1 MPKDTKLNIVVDNAQ
16 AIPAID
22 ETGRA
27 VENLQKTSRGAS
39 KDTGKDWG
47 GVADLFSS
55 VLPRS
60 LSKSIRSFKSTG
72 RQVGRLSRSF
82 EFLKTSIA
90 STGIGLLVIALG
102 EVVAHWESI
111 MDYMN
116 GVTEET
122 KRLQKLDKDREETQ
136 DRIVVANKA
145 HLETLK
151 DIESTDEQRNFA
163 LKEMAKEMG
172 VLKDLDLSSLDAQK
186 QITQAYEDHV
196 KLADTLVLQA
206 SKEEELAKALN
217 VQKADGFRLT
227 EEERDLEVFLSNDAA
242 QRGTELAYRQAAT
255 KIAEIEA
262 EARLRTRIE
271 DQAEIERI
279 ISEQQGISDDILE
292 IENRINATL
301 DKQAAD
307 RKEAADAARIAAQ
320 EQADAERKA
329 DAARAKRKALRE
341 SNAEFLLQLE
351 KDLNEQI
358 LLAGIDG
365 EQKRA
370 EKVLELRH
378 KEGLEKARIAG
389 ATAEQLLLIEE
400 GYELDL
406 AALQARFKDDLP
418 DPQDIIDDQEALRE
432 ELRRADLN
440 ENEKDVQQAQ
450 DLFDE
455 RMELAHGD
463 AILEQEAE
471 DLNKRELD
479 AIAVKW
485 RDKKAADDQAAKD
498 KEIADDQE
506 ILNKKIQGF
515 VKLANA
521 TAGIFNT
528 LEGMAEED
536 SKKQKALAIT
546 GVLLNQAIAV
556 ANSIAGATKAGNAT
570 GAAAPYTTPVF
581 ILQMVGH
588 ALASFAGIKKILN
601 QADAASGGIGGGAG
615 GNGSGGNPTVP
626 LIPLG
631 RLGSP
636 DTNNQAYVVQSQLEG
651 QNLNARQLEM
661 QTVL

>member
-27 VENLQKTSRGAS
+27 VENLRKTSRGAS

-47 GVADLFSS
+47 GIADLFSS
-55 VLPRS
+55 VLPRG
-60 LSKSIRSFKSTG
+60 LSKSLRSFKSTG
-72 RQVGRLSRSF
+72 RQVGRLSMSF
-82 EFLKTSIA
+82 KVLKGAIA

-102 EVVAHWESI
+102 ELAANWDAVSEALGLTNKEQ
-111 MDYMN
+111 
-116 GVTEET
+116 EENA
-122 KRLQKLDKDREETQ
+122 KRTDQIRKAQGELTLQMQTY
-136 DRIVVANKA
+136 
-145 HLETLK
+145 LETIK
-151 DIESTDEQRNFA
+151 YNT
-163 LKEMAKEMG
+163 
-172 VLKDLDLSSLDAQK
+172 
-186 QITQAYEDHV
+186 
-196 KLADTLVLQA
+196 A
-206 SKEEELAKALN
+206 S
-217 VQKADGFRLT
+217 
-227 EEERDLEVFLSNDAA
+227 EEERAFAITKLNQALGNVIDTEATRTEQAKQAIVILEAKNKLIQAESDLEVAREEKLVKRIALEKELEGTNRLLRRRELQEEILNIDVEFLRASEALVTAETEINTLLTK
-242 QRGTELAYRQAAT
+242 GTELR
-255 KIAEIEA
+255 
-262 EARLRTRIE
+262 
-271 DQAEIERI
+271 
-279 ISEQQGISDDILE
+279 
-292 IENRINATL
+292 N
-301 DKQAAD
+301 D
-307 RKEAADAARIAAQ
+307 R
-320 EQADAERKA
+320 ADAERKA
-329 DAARAKRKALRE
+329 DAATAKRKALRE

-378 KEGLEKARIAG
+378 LEGVEKAKIAG
-389 ATAEQLLLIEE
+389 ATKEQLLLIED
-400 GYELDL
+400 GYLLDL
-406 AALQARFKDDLP
+406 AALQARFKDD
-418 DPQDIIDDQEALRE
+418 DDHQAILDDREALRDE
-432 ELRRADLN
+432 MRRADLQD
-440 ENEKDVQQAQ
+440 NEKDVQQAQ
-450 DLFDE
+450 DLLEE
-455 RMELAHGD
+455 RLELAHGD
-463 AILEQEAE
+463 AILEQEAW
-471 DLNKRELD
+471 DLNKSEID
-479 AIAVKW
+479 AITVKW

-506 ILNKKIQGF
+506 ILNLKIQGF

-521 TAGIFNT
+521 TAGIFKS

-546 GVLLNQAIAV
+546 GVLLNQATAV

-588 ALASFAGIKKILN
+588 ALASFVGIKKILN

-651 QNLNARQLEM
+651 QNLNAKQLM
-661 QTVL
+661 LQTVL

>member
-1 MPKDTKLNIVVDNAQ
+1 MAKDTRLNIVVDNAQ

-22 ETGRA
+22 DTGKA
-27 VENLQKTSRGAS
+27 VENLRERSSGAS
-39 KDTGKDWG
+39 KGTKKDWG
-47 GVADLFSS
+47 GIADLFSS

-60 LSKSIRSFKSTG
+60 LSKSLRSFKSTG

-82 EFLKTSIA
+82 KGLKGAIA

-102 EVVAHWESI
+102 ELVANWEAVSYAI
-111 MDYMN
+111 GLTN
-116 GVTEET
+116 KEQEENT
-122 KRLQKLDKDREETQ
+122 KRNEEIETSQKALNREMIAYIDLISKSATSDEERAIAIATVNQQLGNAIDLEADRATQTAQAQALLDQNIILLAKQKTEDDALNKAKERTIELNEELENYGATIEKGTAQKTIEIKEAIAVLDAAAFKATQ
-136 DRIVVANKA
+136 DRV
-145 HLETLK
+145 
-151 DIESTDEQRNFA
+151 
-163 LKEMAKEMG
+163 
-172 VLKDLDLSSLDAQK
+172 
-186 QITQAYEDHV
+186 
-196 KLADTLVLQA
+196 
-206 SKEEELAKALN
+206 KEEGELNKIID
-217 VQKADGFRLT
+217 KTRKT
-227 EEERDLEVFLSNDAA
+227 IEERAGAERTAA
-242 QRGTELAYRQAAT
+242 Q
-255 KIAEIEA
+255 
-262 EARLRTRIE
+262 
-271 DQAEIERI
+271 D
-279 ISEQQGISDDILE
+279 
-292 IENRINATL
+292 
-301 DKQAAD
+301 
-307 RKEAADAARIAAQ
+307 
-320 EQADAERKA
+320 QADAERKA
-329 DAARAKRKALRE
+329 EAARAKRKALRE
-341 SNAEFLLQLE
+341 SNAAFLVQLE

-358 LLAGIDG
+358 LLAGIEG
-365 EQKRA
+365 EQARA

-378 KEGLEKARIAG
+378 LEGLEKARIAG
-389 ATAEQLLLIEE
+389 ATDEQLLLIEA
-400 GYELDL
+400 GYQLDL
-406 AALQARFKDDLP
+406 AALQARFKDDEP
-418 DPQDIIDDQEALRE
+418 DPQDIIDDREALRE
-432 ELRRADLN
+432 EMRRADLN

-463 AILEQEAE
+463 AILEQDAW
-471 DLNKRELD
+471 DLNKSELD
-479 AIAVKW
+479 AITVKW

-498 KEIADDQE
+498 KEIADDSE
-506 ILNKKIQGF
+506 ILNLKIQGF

-521 TAGIFNT
+521 TKGIFST

-546 GVLLNQAIAV
+546 GILLNQATAV

-601 QADAASGGIGGGAG
+601 QADAASGGIGGDDG
-615 GNGSGGNPTVP
+615 GGGSGGNPTVP

>member
-27 VENLQKTSRGAS
+27 VENLRKTSRGAS

-47 GVADLFSS
+47 GIADLFSS
-55 VLPRS
+55 VLPRG
-60 LSKSIRSFKSTG
+60 LSKSLRSFKSTG
-72 RQVGRLSRSF
+72 RQVGRLSMSF
-82 EFLKTSIA
+82 KVLKGAIA

-102 EVVAHWESI
+102 ELAANWDAVSEALGLTNKEQ
-111 MDYMN
+111 
-116 GVTEET
+116 EENA
-122 KRLQKLDKDREETQ
+122 KRTDQIRKAQGELTLQMQTY
-136 DRIVVANKA
+136 
-145 HLETLK
+145 LETIK
-151 DIESTDEQRNFA
+151 YNT
-163 LKEMAKEMG
+163 
-172 VLKDLDLSSLDAQK
+172 
-186 QITQAYEDHV
+186 
-196 KLADTLVLQA
+196 A
-206 SKEEELAKALN
+206 S
-217 VQKADGFRLT
+217 
-227 EEERDLEVFLSNDAA
+227 EEERAFAITKLNQALGNVIDTEATRTEQAKQAIVILEAKNKLIQAESDLEVAREEKLVKRIALEKELEGTNRLLRRRELQEEILNIDVEFLRASEALVTAETEINTLLTK
-242 QRGTELAYRQAAT
+242 GTELR
-255 KIAEIEA
+255 
-262 EARLRTRIE
+262 
-271 DQAEIERI
+271 
-279 ISEQQGISDDILE
+279 
-292 IENRINATL
+292 N
-301 DKQAAD
+301 D
-307 RKEAADAARIAAQ
+307 R
-320 EQADAERKA
+320 ADAERKA
-329 DAARAKRKALRE
+329 DAATAKRKALRE

-378 KEGLEKARIAG
+378 LEGIEKAKIAG
-389 ATAEQLLLIEE
+389 ATKEQLLLIED
-400 GYELDL
+400 GYLLDL
-406 AALQARFKDDLP
+406 AALQARFKDD
-418 DPQDIIDDQEALRE
+418 DDHQAILDDREALRDE
-432 ELRRADLN
+432 MRRADLQD
-440 ENEKDVQQAQ
+440 NEKDVQQAQ
-450 DLFDE
+450 DLLEE
-455 RMELAHGD
+455 RLELAHGD
-463 AILEQEAE
+463 AILEQEAW
-471 DLNKRELD
+471 DLNKSEID
-479 AIAVKW
+479 AITVKW
-485 RDKKAADDQAAKD
+485 RVKKAADDQAAKD

-506 ILNKKIQGF
+506 ILNLKIQGF

-521 TAGIFNT
+521 TAGIFKS

-546 GVLLNQAIAV
+546 GVLLNQATAV

-588 ALASFAGIKKILN
+588 ALASFVGIKKILN

-651 QNLNARQLEM
+651 QNLNAKQLM
-661 QTVL
+661 LQTVL

>member
-1 MPKDTKLNIVVDNAQ
+1 MANDTRLNIVVDNSQ
-16 AIPAID
+16 AIPAIE
-22 ETGRA
+22 ETGKA
-27 VENLQKTSRGAS
+27 VEDLKNKS
-39 KDTGKDWG
+39 KGSTKETKKDWG

-60 LSKSIRSFKSTG
+60 LTKSIRSFKSTG

-82 EFLKTSIA
+82 KFLKTSIA
-90 STGIGLLVIALG
+90 STGIGLLVIGLG

-122 KRLQKLDKDREETQ
+122 KRLQKLDKDRKETQ

-227 EEERDLEVFLSNDAA
+227 EEERDLAIFLSNDAA
-242 QRGTELAYRQAAT
+242 SRGTELAYSQAQT
-255 KIAEIEA
+255 KIAEIQA

-279 ISEQQGISDDILE
+279 ISEQQGISDDILD

-301 DKQAAD
+301 ERQAND

-329 DAARAKRKALRE
+329 AAEKARRAALAE
-341 SNAEFLLQLE
+341 SNAKFLVQLE

-358 LLAGIDG
+358 LLAGIEG
-365 EQKRA
+365 EQARA

-432 ELRRADLN
+432 ELRRADLQ

-463 AILEQEAE
+463 
-471 DLNKRELD
+471 RELEKQAEELFESEIAEIQDKWTKIANDKAD
-479 AIAVKW
+479 AQ
-485 RDKKAADDQAAKD
+485 RD
-498 KEIADDQE
+498 KEIADAIAIRRAKVSQFE
-506 ILNKKIQGF
+506 KVGSA
-515 VKLANA
+515 ANMLFSA
-521 TAGIFNT
+521 MRDAADENS
-528 LEGMAEED
+528 EAD
-536 SKKQKALAIT
+536 KALAIT
-546 GVLLNQAIAV
+546 SILISQAV
-556 ANSIAGATKAGNAT
+556 SIAKAIE
-570 GAAAPYTTPVF
+570 AAVKVSAKSANPNPF
-581 ILQMVGH
+581 LFAANIAIMVGSVLK
-588 ALASFAGIKKILN
+588 AFQGVKNILN
-601 QADAASGGIGGGAG
+601 QANTSAGLVGNAGVNAG
-615 GNGSGGNPTVP
+615 GPTVP

-651 QNLNARQLEM
+651 QNLNAEQIRQ